1 MLGVGTHVDVGVGTH
16 VGLRYGLTA
25 DLAVLAEVVAS
36 VSAVKLDLILDQML
50 VAGEVRIEDEPMLED
65 KPGQDEDASELEYGD
80 EDVPGDA
87 EEGVDTDGTEGPFRD
102 DVFEIRVKEGPDG
115 TWWCDVPLSGWE
127 GAVGVGRYGKRAVG
141 TVSARMQAYAC
152 IAQFL
157 EKDHQNLLAHGPFSV
172 RKPICKQA
180 ELLRR
185 DCFKGMGGFGASS
198 LSRCLRSVDL
208 VWACGSFP
216 LRRLFAE

>member
-50 VAGEVRIEDEPMLED
+50 VAGEVRIEDEPTLED

-87 EEGVDTDGTEGPFRD
+87 EEGVDTDETEGPFRD
-102 DVFEIRVKEGPDG
+102 DVFEIRVKEGPAG

-141 TVSARMQAYAC
+141 TVSARCRPMPASRSFWRRTIRTSWRTA
-152 IAQFL
+152 
-157 EKDHQNLLAHGPFSV
+157 PFPFGS
-172 RKPICKQA
+172 RFA
-180 ELLRR
+180 NRR
-185 DCFKGMGGFGASS
+185 SC
-198 LSRCLRSVDL
+198 
-208 VWACGSFP
+208 
-216 LRRLFAE
+216 